1 MAPRVGF
8 LIAGVQKGGTTAL
21 YDYLREHP
29 DLEMSPVKE
38 PHFFDDEERVDWAAP
53 DYGPYEALFSG
64 DGRLKG
70 EATPIYT
77 YWPEALER
85 ARRYNPAF
93 RIIVLLRDPVA
104 RAFSHWRMET
114 ARGAETLSFA
124 ESVTVGRAR
133 VAEARTPPGSHRVH
147 SYIERGFYAPQIVRL
162 QGLFPQDH
170 LLFLRACDLKAEP
183 RRILDAVCDFLGAP
197 RFARVEPRL
206 SHVGAPP
213 PAGGDMPERLAAD
226 LRRLYDDDQ
235 RQTAALTGLPPERPE
250 LWAFAAGGPALPETA
265 AATVRGPG

>member
-21 YDYLREHP
+21 YDYLRDHP

-38 PHFFDDEERVDWAAP
+38 PHFFDDEDHVDWAAP

-85 ARRYNPAF
+85 ARAYNPAL
-93 RIIVLLRDPVA
+93 RIIVLLRDPIE

-124 ESVTVGRAR
+124 ESITVGRAR
-133 VAEARTPPGSHRVH
+133 VAQARTPPGHHRVY

-162 QGLFPQDH
+162 QGLFPKDR
-170 LLFLRACDLKAEP
+170 LLFLRSSDLKAAP

-197 RFARVEPRL
+197 RLAMIEPKL

-213 PAGGDMPERLAAD
+213 PAGGDIPERLVPD
-226 LRRLYDDDQ
+226 LRRLYEDDQ
-235 RQTAALTGLPPERPE
+235 RKTAALTGLLPERPE
-250 LWAFAAGGPALPETA
+250 FWAFAAAGPAVCGSTA
-265 AATVRGPG
+265 AAAARPD